1 MGMKEKYN
9 KINKVLDYIEN
20 VLEVPRDEYSG
31 MSACPFAKK
40 ERKSNNIYMDVIEG
54 DNNFLECMD
63 EFYESGKDNAI
74 FISDIEMP
82 GSETKSYQ
90 DSLNRELILNAFIHH
105 KALCINPKDEFEV
118 DGFNPRSH
126 SPYFLILINNQKEI
140 NLAHKKM
147 MGTSYF
153 DKMNAEYK
161 KHLGA

>member
-1 MGMKEKYN
+1 MSN
-9 KINKVLDYIEN
+9 KIEEVLKYIEDY
-20 VLEVPRDEYSG
+20 LEVPRSEYGG

-40 ERKSNNIYMDVIEG
+40 ERKSDNIYMDVIEG
-54 DNNFLECMD
+54 DNDFLECLNKFD
-63 EFYESGKDNAI
+63 ESGKDNAI

-82 GSETKSYQ
+82 CSETKNYQ
-90 DSLNRELILNAFIHH
+90 NSLDRELLLNAFIHH
-105 KALCINPKDEFEV
+105 KALCINPKDEFEA

-147 MGTSYF
+147 TGTSYF

-161 KHLGA
+161 KYLGV

>member
-1 MGMKEKYN
+1 MS
-9 KINKVLDYIEN
+9 KIEEVLKYIEDY
-20 VLEVPRDEYSG
+20 LEVPRGEYGG

-40 ERKSNNIYMDVIEG
+40 ERKDDNIYMDIIEG
-54 DNNFLECMD
+54 DNDFLECMD
-63 EFYESGKDNAI
+63 TFYESGKDNAI
-74 FISDIEMP
+74 FITDIEMN

-105 KALCINPKDEFEV
+105 KALCINPKDKFEV

-140 NLAHKKM
+140 NSAHSKM
-147 MGTSYF
+147 MKTNYF